1 MEGRLDQ
8 IQESMAQNL
17 DQTTTQIDA
26 IGDQIAQLQQKLQ
39 TTGEEITQKIMAA
52 LEAFHRLEKEKTIST
67 EVQTLTTSSPVN
79 TPTITE
85 PVSLP
90 PSITNPLS
98 SLQFGTTNLTF
109 PATQV
114 LSTNI
119 PPSTQSIP
127 YTTVP
132 PIVTAPELINRT
144 IMVNPTLSNSIRGP
158 SYNSSMMGWYP
169 YSDMIGTMGN
179 MVSTHT
185 YTQPVYTTK
194 FTSHKYAS
202 QHTESPNLFQQ

>member
-1 MEGRLDQ
+1 M
-8 IQESMAQNL
+8 
-17 DQTTTQIDA
+17 TTQIGA

-39 TTGEEITQKIMAA
+39 TTGEEITQKIMVA
-52 LEAFHRLEKEKTIST
+52 LEVFHRSEKEKTVST
-67 EVQTLTTSSPVN
+67 EVQTLTISSPVN
-79 TPTITE
+79 TPTVTE
-85 PVSLP
+85 QVSLP

-98 SLQFGTTNLTF
+98 SLQFGTTNPTF

-144 IMVNPTLSNSIRGP
+144 VMVNPTLSNSIRGP

-169 YSDMIGTMGN
+169 YPDMIGTIGN
-179 MVSTHT
+179 MISTHT
-185 YTQPVYTTK
+185 YTHLIYSQQPSSPV
-194 FTSHKYAS
+194 TSMPHSAQNPPIYFNS
-202 QHTESPNLFQQ
+202 NEQHQFNTLFP